1 MQAWINAVSNAGIK
15 IVGLIGYGNPIYTDP
30 YDPDAYSKF
39 AAWVARTF
47 AGKIQAIEVCNE
59 PNGDYASKE
68 GANWQTKSL
77 RSLM

>member
-1 MQAWINAVSNAGIK
+1 VQAWINAVSNAGIK
-15 IVGLIGYGNPIYTDP
+15 IVGVSRYGNAIYAGL